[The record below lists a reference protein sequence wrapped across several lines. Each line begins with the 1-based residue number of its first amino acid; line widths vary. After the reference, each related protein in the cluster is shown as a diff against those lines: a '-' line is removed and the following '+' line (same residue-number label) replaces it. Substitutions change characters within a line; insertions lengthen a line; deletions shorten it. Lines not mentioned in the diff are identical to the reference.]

1 MDGRVNQ
8 AVPGTPV
15 GEGVNRPP
23 VRDRWGWVE
32 IIAVITFA
40 SLVFLSLR
48 YEPGGLKFQPITVR
62 GWTTQMIALVL
73 VVAILARRLYI
84 DGERIVLPREVML
97 LLVWFLWF
105 SLAFAGA
112 PDLGSFAIDL
122 QRQAKFTAL
131 GFMMFLGFTTRRRLQ
146 FLLSWGVLG
155 VLVVVGLYGL
165 TGGGTAMPAG
175 RRLSL
180 VLEVNNLALFAGIAF
195 WVALAVI
202 VRKGAGWRRVIAL
215 LTVPFIAYLVLA
227 TGSRNGF
234 VMLLLVLMIAYFVFG
249 RTMRQRPVWRVAT
262 AVLLVLAV
270 AGMVY
275 ALLHTEWAWRFES
288 MWHFV
293 TGESDEFLQEAR
305 MRMMA
310 AGWKMGMDHPLV
322 GVGPSGFMQLLPSYV
337 SGGQVGYQSSH
348 SDLTGMFAFSG
359 FPGLVLYY
367 LIYVSM
373 IVRARRVFRNPDLL
387 VEDRVQ
393 VGMCYVYVVL
403 ITLVSFYSMVFD
415 SQLIIMTLWSCAG
428 YVYAVEARLRARAV
442 QAEGAALQIQDVP
455 RAARP
460 AGGAAPTQA

>member
-1 MDGRVNQ
+1 MDGRLNQ
-8 AVPGTPV
+8 TVPGTPM

-23 VRDRWGWVE
+23 IRDRWGWVE

-40 SLVFLSLR
+40 SLVFLSMR
-48 YEPGGLKFQPITVR
+48 YEPGGPRFQPITMR

-73 VVAILARRLYI
+73 VFVILARRLLI
-84 DGERIVLPREVML
+84 DGERIVLPLEVML

-122 QRQAKFTAL
+122 QRQAKFTGL
-131 GFMMFLGFTTRRRLQ
+131 GFVMFLGFTTRRRLQ

-155 VLVVVGLYGL
+155 VLVAIGIYGL
-165 TGGGTAMPAG
+165 TGGGAAMPAG

-180 VLEVNNLALFAGIAF
+180 VLEVNNLAVFAGIAF
-195 WVALAVI
+195 WVALSVI
-202 VRKGAGWRRVIAL
+202 VRKGAPGRRVIAL
-215 LTVPFIAYLVLA
+215 LTVPFIIYLVLA
-227 TGSRNGF
+227 TGSRKGF
-234 VMLLLVLMIAYFVFG
+234 VMLLLVLAIAYFVFG
-249 RTMRQRPVWRVAT
+249 RTMRRRPVWRVAT

-275 ALLHTEWAWRFES
+275 ALLHSEWAWRFES
-288 MWHFV
+288 IWHFV

-310 AGWKMGMDHPLV
+310 AGWKMGLDHPLV
-322 GVGPSGFMQLLPSYV
+322 GVGPSGFMQLLPRYI
-337 SGGQVGYQSSH
+337 SGGQVGYQASH
-348 SDLTGMFAFSG
+348 SDLTGMFAISG

-373 IVRARRVFRNPDLL
+373 IVRARRVFRNPDLS

-403 ITLVSFYSMVFD
+403 ITLVSFYGMVFD
-415 SQLIIMTLWSCAG
+415 FQPILMTLWPCAG
-428 YVYAVEARLRARAV
+428 YVYAVETRLRAQAV
-442 QAEGAALQIQDVP
+442 QTEGALP
-455 RAARP
+455 RVGTAPWAAQ
-460 AGGAAPTQA
+460 PTGSPT